1 MVSKFRRE
9 DHALFQIRSHA
20 ILPQVPR
27 RLGYEMS
34 LQGFA
39 WYNAGTDPRNHHP
52 DLRRN
57 VRPYCAWGLGRRT
70 CPHISV
76 NPAQTVAVRCDTAD
90 QRRLVAPHPDGVP

>member
-1 MVSKFRRE
+1 MVSKFRRR
-9 DHALFQIRSHA
+9 DHALLVIRAHA

-27 RLGYEMS
+27 RLGYEIS

-57 VRPYCAWGLGRRT
+57 GRPYCAWGLGRRS
-70 CPHISV
+70 CPHVSV
-76 NPAQTVAVRCDTAD
+76 DPTQTVAIRCDAAD
-90 QRRLVAPHPDGVP
+90 QRTLVAPHPDGVP